1 MRIFDWVPNTSVGD
15 LVFGMNREDC
25 RKIMDS
31 EYTSMNGDYSDF
43 YVKLLVRL
51 DYDSDNLLESVEFC
65 GCAKDCY
72 DVRYNGITIYPLTKR
87 QFFKVMD
94 KSVFVQDDYGAYI
107 NYELNI
113 TIGWDEDV
121 DTLLIGKL
129 NSMRDADIWLKEAD
143 ELKDLFA
150 LLKKGME
157 REESRKILAK
167 YQRKLAQNGSTDSY
181 DEYLHITFDERN
193 LLESAKVEYR
203 GTTFRK
209 LS

>member
-1 MRIFDWVPNTSVGD
+1 MRIFEWVPNKSVGD

-31 EYTSMNGDYSDF
+31 EYTPIHGNYSDYYDDLF
-43 YVKLLVRL
+43 IRL
-51 DYDSDNLLESVEFC
+51 DYDSDDLLESVEFC
-65 GCAKDCY
+65 GSAKECY
-72 DVRYNGITIYPLTKR
+72 DVRYNGVTIYPLTRR

-94 KSVFVQDDYGAYI
+94 KSLFVPDDYEGYI
-107 NYELNI
+107 SYELNI
-113 TIGWDEDV
+113 TVGWDEDV

-143 ELKDLFA
+143 ELYELFTQ
-150 LLKKGME
+150 LKKGME
-157 REESRKILAK
+157 REESRKILAG
-167 YQRKLAQNGSTDSY
+167 YQRKLSQNGAIDSY
-181 DEYLHITFDERN
+181 AEYLHITFDERN
-193 LLESAKVEYR
+193 LLESAKIEYR

>member
-1 MRIFDWVPNTSVGD
+1 MREMYEAAVATARWDDILGDVP
-15 LVFGMNREDC
+15 M
-25 RKIMDS
+25 
-31 EYTSMNGDYSDF
+31 
-43 YVKLLVRL
+43 
-51 DYDSDNLLESVEFC
+51 
-65 GCAKDCY
+65 
-72 DVRYNGITIYPLTKR
+72 
-87 QFFKVMD
+87 
-94 KSVFVQDDYGAYI
+94 
-107 NYELNI
+107 
-113 TIGWDEDV
+113 
-121 DTLLIGKL
+121 
-129 NSMRDADIWLKEAD
+129 SMRDADIWLKEAD

-193 LLESAKVEYR
+193 LLESAKIEYR

>member
-1 MRIFDWVPNTSVGD
+1 MRIFEWVPNKSVGD

-65 GCAKDCY
+65 GCAKECY

-167 YQRKLAQNGSTDSY
+167 YQRKLAQNGSADSY

>member
-65 GCAKDCY
+65 GCAKECY

>member
-65 GCAKDCY
+65 GCAKECY

-107 NYELNI
+107 NYE
-113 TIGWDEDV
+113 
-121 DTLLIGKL
+121 
-129 NSMRDADIWLKEAD
+129 R
-143 ELKDLFA
+143 
-150 LLKKGME
+150 
-157 REESRKILAK
+157 
-167 YQRKLAQNGSTDSY
+167 Y
-181 DEYLHITFDERN
+181 
-193 LLESAKVEYR
+193 KV
-203 GTTFRK
+203 
-209 LS
+209 L